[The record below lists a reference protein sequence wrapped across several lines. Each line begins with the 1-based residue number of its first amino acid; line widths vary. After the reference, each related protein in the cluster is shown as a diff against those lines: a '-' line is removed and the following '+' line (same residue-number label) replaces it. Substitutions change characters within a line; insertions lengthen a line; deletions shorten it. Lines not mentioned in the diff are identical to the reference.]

1 MSEAEKKMGI
11 SSDGREM
18 HYSAGVVISCGD
30 KYLLLERMFP
40 PPGFASPAGHVDKG
54 EESKVSALRE
64 VLEETGIKIEDAEF
78 LFEEEVPWNYCR
90 SAGVH
95 HWYVYKAQVSSM
107 EINRQEE
114 ETKSAG
120 WYTTEEMKNLPLEE
134 VWKYF
139 YEKLGII

>member
-1 MSEAEKKMGI
+1 
-11 SSDGREM
+11 
-18 HYSAGVVISCGD
+18 
-30 KYLLLERMFP
+30 MFP
-40 PPGFASPAGHVDKG
+40 PPGFACPAGHVDEG
-54 EESKVSALRE
+54 EDAKVAALRE
-64 VLEETGIKIEDAEF
+64 VFEETGIKIDDAEF

-95 HWYVYKAQVSSM
+95 YWYVYKAEVSNM

-120 WYTTEEMKNLPLEE
+120 WYTVEEMKNLPLEE